1 MRATLLAI
9 AAATVLAGA
18 APASTASAQGVAI
31 EAPGVGVRVG
41 EPGYRERHW
50 REERFHRD
58 RVTVGGA
65 GCRTVTVRE
74 RMPDGTRVIR
84 KRSSC

>member
-18 APASTASAQGVAI
+18 VPASTASAQGVTI
-31 EAPGVGVRVG
+31 EGPGVGVRVG
-41 EPGYRERHW
+41 ERDHWRERHW
-50 REERFHRD
+50 RERHD

-74 RMPDGTRVIR
+74 RMPDGTKVIR